1 MKNNHESVAL
11 HEAAQTRFGYAVAAR
26 LSLGSEQL
34 PPGTMAALDQAR
46 MRALARQQRRA
57 GARVWLGGA
66 ATAVIAGGPGDRASW
81 RARLAAALA
90 LPALWF
96 GLYALQHYQQERFV
110 HRIADIDTALLLDD
124 LPPQAYTDPGFR
136 HYLRQGE

>member
-11 HEAAQTRFGYAVAAR
+11 HEAAQARFGYAVAAR
-26 LSLGSEQL
+26 LSVGSEQL
-34 PPGTMAALDQAR
+34 PPATMAALEQAR
-46 MRALARQQRRA
+46 MRALARQRRPV
-57 GARVWLGGA
+57 GARSWLGGA
-66 ATAVIAGGPGDRASW
+66 ATAVIAGGPRDRASW
-81 RARLAAALA
+81 RARLVAALA
-90 LPALWF
+90 LPVLWF

>member
-34 PPGTMAALDQAR
+34 PAGTMAALDQAR

-57 GARVWLGGA
+57 GTRVWLGGA